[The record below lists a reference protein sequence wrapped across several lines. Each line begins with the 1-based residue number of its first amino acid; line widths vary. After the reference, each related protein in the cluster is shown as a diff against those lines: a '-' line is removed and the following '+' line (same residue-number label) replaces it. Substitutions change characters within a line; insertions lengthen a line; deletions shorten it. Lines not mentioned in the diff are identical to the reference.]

1 MLQIMLLAIGAIV
14 CILIAKLNKS
24 NKLFW
29 ACFLSML
36 AGFVG
41 RAATSNAHVVNETKK
56 CIIKHDLGNNP
67 MLTSTCSLQA
77 APVFEEGEDTLV
89 ETKSTGKD
97 YQIISFNTADGH
109 VSPKAIM
116 SRDQPFVYD
125 TS

>member
-1 MLQIMLLAIGAIV
+1 MLQIMLLVVGAIV
-14 CILIAKLNKS
+14 CIAIAKLNKS
-24 NKLFW
+24 NRLFW

-56 CIIKHDLGNNP
+56 CIIKQDLANNP
-67 MLTSTCSLQA
+67 MLTSTCSLQV
-77 APVFEEGEDTLV
+77 APAVEECEDTFV

-97 YQIISFNTADGH
+97 YQIIVFNTVAGH
-109 VSPKAIM
+109 TSSKAIM

>member
-1 MLQIMLLAIGAIV
+1 MLQIMLLIVGAIV
-14 CILIAKLNKS
+14 CVTIARVNKS

-56 CIIKHDLGNNP
+56 CIVKKDLANNP
-67 MLTSTCSLQA
+67 MLTSTCSMQV
-77 APVFEEGEDTLV
+77 APAIEEGEDTLA

-97 YQIISFNTADGH
+97 YQVIIYNTVAGH
-109 VSPKAIM
+109 TSSKAIM